1 MLIATGMRCE
11 DAGKK
16 TIVGPASVPGFTLVE
31 VVVATAIAVVAI
43 LGLAPLAVLAT
54 RATLA
59 ARHQTSTTLLA
70 IQKME
75 QLRSLAWGFTEGS
88 DGLPGAAVADL
99 TTDLAVDPPGGA
111 GTGLSPSPANT
122 LALNTPGYVDYVDE
136 AGAWIGT
143 GASPPSGT
151 VYIRRWSIVPLP
163 ADPADTLVLQ
173 VRVVALSREVRRQAG
188 SSDARLEDETRLV
201 SVRTRKAM

>member
-1 MLIATGMRCE
+1 MSRE
-11 DAGKK
+11 PAGQH
-16 TIVGPASVPGFTLVE
+16 AFSVIE

-43 LGLAPLAVLAT
+43 LGLAPLAVIGT
-54 RATLA
+54 RAVLA

-75 QLRSLAWGFTEGS
+75 QLRSLAWGFTEVAG
-88 DGLPGAAVADL
+88 GLPGAAVADL
-99 TTDLAVDPPGGA
+99 TTDLSVDPPGQG
-111 GTGLSPSPANT
+111 GTGLSPSPAHA

-143 GASPPSGT
+143 GASPPPGT

-173 VRVVALSREVRRQAG
+173 VRVLALSREARRHAG

-201 SVRTRKAM
+201 SVRTRKGR